1 MMFSETEI
9 EIAATAYLRARGWD
23 DETIER
29 HSATKA
35 EVVDRMRAALEAIA
49 KYRGESS

>member
-1 MMFSETEI
+1 MMFSDTEI

-23 DETIER
+23 DETIDR

-35 EVVDRMRAALEAIA
+35 DVVDRMRAALEAIA
-49 KYRGESS
+49 TFRGQSA